1 MFPTPPCI
9 DKEPI
14 MEAVSIRNPG
24 MYWDIVANIHF
35 PPDFDARKRYPAVV
49 SNHPIG
55 SCKEQ
60 TAGNVYGAAL
70 AEAGFVVIAP
80 DASFQGASG
89 GSPRWIEDPE
99 QRVKDYR
106 DVIDYAQSLPYVD
119 LERIGILCICGGGG
133 YSVKATIIDKR
144 IKALVTITGVN
155 FGRLFR
161 EGFSNFDPVGTLEA
175 TVESAGGEGRVDMF
189 VPESVKG
196 AKAAGVTDIDVL
208 EATDYY
214 RNRCP
219 AEGSGARMLYSH
231 SASALAWDAFAETLL
246 TQPMMLVFGDKPG
259 GFGAYRDG
267 MEIYGRAAS
276 KDKELV
282 VVEGW
287 SHYDLYDKPE
297 PVGIA
302 LKKLIPFFK
311 KHLGEGVGSREVKTA
326 A

>member
-1 MFPTPPCI
+1 
-9 DKEPI
+9 
-14 MEAVSIRNPG
+14 METVNIRNPG
-24 MYWDIVANIHF
+24 MHWNIAADIHL
-35 PPDFDARKRYPAVV
+35 PPDYNAGHRYPAIV

-70 AEAGFVVIAP
+70 AKAGFVVIVP
-80 DASFQGASG
+80 DASFQGGSG
-89 GSPRWIEDPE
+89 GQPRWIEDPE

-119 LERIGILCICGGGG
+119 ANNIGILGICGGGG
-133 YSVKATIIDKR
+133 YSIKATIIDKR
-144 IKALVTITGVN
+144 IKALVSITGVN
-155 FGRLFR
+155 FGRLMR
-161 EGFSNFDPVGTLEA
+161 EGFSNFDPVGALEGMA
-175 TVESAGGEGRVDMF
+175 AQRTAENAGAEERINIFLPASVEEGN
-189 VPESVKG
+189 
-196 AKAAGVTDIDVL
+196 AAGITDIDVL

-219 AEGSGARMLYSH
+219 AAGAGTRMLVSH
-231 SASALAWDAFAETLL
+231 AASAVAWDAFAFAETLL

-276 KDKELV
+276 KNKELV

-297 PVGIA
+297 PVGKA
-302 LKKLIPFFK
+302 LKEIVPFFR
-311 KHLGEGVGSREVKTA
+311 KHLADASTAKTKTA

>member
-1 MFPTPPCI
+1 MDT
-9 DKEPI
+9 
-14 MEAVSIRNPG
+14 VSIRNPG
-24 MYWDIVANIHF
+24 MYWDIAANLHF
-35 PPDFDARKRYPAVV
+35 PPDFDAGKRYPAVV

-70 AEAGFVVIAP
+70 AKAGFVVIVP

-89 GSPRWIEDPE
+89 GSPRWVEDPE

-106 DVIDYAQSLPYVD
+106 DVIDYVQRLAYVD
-119 LERIGILCICGGGG
+119 PERIGILGICGGGG
-133 YSVKATIIDKR
+133 YSIKATIIDKR
-144 IKALVTITGVN
+144 IKALVSITGVN
-155 FGRLFR
+155 FGRLMR
-161 EGFSNFDPVGTLEA
+161 EGFSNFDPVGALKAMAAQRTAENAGADAQINIFLPA
-175 TVESAGGEGRVDMF
+175 SVEEG
-189 VPESVKG
+189 
-196 AKAAGVTDIDVL
+196 KAAGITDIDVL

-219 AEGSGARMLYSH
+219 AEGSGTRMLVSH
-231 SASALAWDAFAETLL
+231 AASAIAWDAFAFAETLL
-246 TQPMMLVFGDKPG
+246 TQPMMVVFGDKPG

-287 SHYDLYDKPE
+287 SHYDLYDH
-297 PVGIA
+297 PVPTGIA
-302 LKKLIPFFK
+302 LDKLVPFFE
-311 KHLGEGVGSREVKTA
+311 KHLNGA
-326 A
+326 AAQ

>member
-1 MFPTPPCI
+1 
-9 DKEPI
+9 
-14 MEAVSIRNPG
+14 MEAVSIHNPG
-24 MYWDIVANIHF
+24 MTWDIAANIHF
-35 PPDFDARKRYPAVV
+35 PPGFDASKRYPAVV

-70 AEAGFVVIAP
+70 AEAGFVVIVP
-80 DASFQGASG
+80 DASFQGGSG
-89 GSPRWIEDPE
+89 GAPRWIENPE

-119 LERIGILCICGGGG
+119 PERIGILGICGGGG
-133 YSVKATIIDKR
+133 YSIKATIIDKR
-144 IKALVTITGVN
+144 IKALVSITGVN

-161 EGFSNFDPVGTLEA
+161 EGFSQFDPVGTLENMA
-175 TVESAGGEGRVDMF
+175 KLRTAETAGAEGQINNF
-189 VPESVKG
+189 LPESVEAG
-196 AKAAGVTDIDVL
+196 KAAGITDIDVL

-219 AEGSGARMLYSH
+219 AAGAGTRMLVSH
-231 SASALAWDAFAETLL
+231 AAPAIAWDAFAFAETLL
-246 TQPMMLVFGDKPG
+246 TQPMMVVFGDKPG

-282 VVEGW
+282 LVEGW

-297 PVGIA
+297 PTGIA
-302 LKKLIPFFK
+302 LNKVIPFLK
-311 KHLGEGVGSREVKTA
+311 RHLGEVASSQGTKA
-326 A
+326 AA